1 MAIRG
6 DSDFGGI
13 LRRCS
18 TARSAWVAGS
28 QWMRSRRQHQ
38 PDSSTALCCARQ
50 TNKTLACLRREGFPS
65 TQLKMRMQHSLVY
78 QLDRIQRRSAVPGFS
93 PLPTTPKSMAAETL
107 CKWMH
112 CTWPKPTPL
121 PHLPLFSFP
130 CRWASCAPSS
140 ELALTLSSRR
150 STIGRQ
156 AGSPHHGYPRRAP
169 TCQGAYFRR

>member
-38 PDSSTALCCARQ
+38 PDFSTALCCARQ
-50 TNKTLACLRREGFPS
+50 TKKHLRVWEGRDSFHPAEDAHAALSSLPAGSDS
-65 TQLKMRMQHSLVY
+65 TALGGPRLLS
-78 QLDRIQRRSAVPGFS
+78 S
-93 PLPTTPKSMAAETL
+93 PHYSEIHGG
-107 CKWMH
+107 WNVVQVN

-130 CRWASCAPSS
+130 NRWVSCAPSS

-156 AGSPHHGYPRRAP
+156 AGRPHHGYPRRAS